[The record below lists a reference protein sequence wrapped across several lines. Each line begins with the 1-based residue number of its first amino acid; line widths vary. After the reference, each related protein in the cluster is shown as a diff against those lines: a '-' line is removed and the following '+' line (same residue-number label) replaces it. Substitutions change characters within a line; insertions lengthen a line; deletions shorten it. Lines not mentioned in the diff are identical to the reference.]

1 MTGLCALCLTAL
13 LAAFAR
19 LAESV
24 SPVVRCEPCD
34 DGAMV
39 LCKPLPRDC
48 AEPVKEPGCGCCMTC
63 PLTEGQA
70 CGVYTGRCG
79 TGLSCQ
85 HRPGENKPLQ
95 ALLEGRGV
103 CAKAPDKK
111 HSGNPSHGHDN
122 PDEGEGEEHIS
133 NGTRATS
140 AGGAETVQDTTVVS
154 GDTQGGPRTAIEPID
169 AMAHPKEEVI
179 KKDQMKKFQ
188 TFKGEQVSS
197 GVHTDIHNFSVESKR
212 ETEYGP
218 CRREMESVMK
228 ILKISNVLNPRGFR
242 IPNCDQK
249 GFYKKKQ
256 CRPSKGRRRG
266 YCWCVDKYGQAIP
279 GYDGKEK
286 VHCLNMETK

>member
-39 LCKPLPRDC
+39 LCKPLPQDC

-85 HRPGENKPLQ
+85 HRPGESKPLQ

-103 CAKAPDKK
+103 CAKALDKK
-111 HSGNPSHGHDN
+111 QSGNPTHGHDN
-122 PDEGEGEEHIS
+122 PKEEGEEHIS
-133 NGTRATS
+133 NSTRATGI
-140 AGGAETVQDTTVVS
+140 GGAETIQHTTVVS
-154 GDTQGGPRTAIEPID
+154 RDTQGGLRTLLEPKDPVLPPNKLAIIQKD
-169 AMAHPKEEVI
+169 KI
-179 KKDQMKKFQ
+179 KKTQGYKVD
-188 TFKGEQVSS
+188 QVSS
-197 GVHTDIHNFSVESKR
+197 EVHTDIHNFSLESKR

-228 ILKISNVLNPRGFR
+228 IFKIIDVLNARGFR

-266 YCWCVDKYGQAIP
+266 HCWCVDKYGQSIP
-279 GYDGKEK
+279 SYEEKEK
-286 VHCLNMETK
+286 VYCFNMETK

>member
-39 LCKPLPRDC
+39 LCKPLPWDC
-48 AEPVKEPGCGCCMTC
+48 DEPVKEPGCGCCLTC

-85 HRPGENKPLQ
+85 HRPGESKPLQ

-111 HSGNPSHGHDN
+111 QSGSPSHGHDK
-122 PDEGEGEEHIS
+122 PETEGKEQ
-133 NGTRATS
+133 NGTRT
-140 AGGAETVQDTTVVS
+140 AGTGEAETVHHTTDISRDV
-154 GDTQGGPRTAIEPID
+154 QGGSRTPSEPSDPMMHSNKLEMIQ
-169 AMAHPKEEVI
+169 K
-179 KKDQMKKFQ
+179 
-188 TFKGEQVSS
+188 EQVKKSQVHKVVPFS
-197 GVHTDIHNFSVESKR
+197 GWIVQDIHNFSLESKR
-212 ETEYGP
+212 ENEYGP

-228 ILKISNVLNPRGFR
+228 QLKFTNVLNPRRFR

-256 CRPSKGRRRG
+256 CSPSKGRKRG
-266 YCWCVDKYGQAIP
+266 HCWCVDKYGQPLP

-286 VHCLNMETK
+286 VHCYNMETK

>member
-79 TGLSCQ
+79 NGLSCQ
-85 HRPGENKPLQ
+85 HRPGESKPLQ

-103 CAKAPDKK
+103 CAKASDKK
-111 HSGNPSHGHDN
+111 HSGNPSHGH
-122 PDEGEGEEHIS
+122 GK
-133 NGTRATS
+133 RARF
-140 AGGAETVQDTTVVS
+140 V
-154 GDTQGGPRTAIEPID
+154 
-169 AMAHPKEEVI
+169 
-179 KKDQMKKFQ
+179 
-188 TFKGEQVSS
+188 
-197 GVHTDIHNFSVESKR
+197 
-212 ETEYGP
+212 
-218 CRREMESVMK
+218 C
-228 ILKISNVLNPRGFR
+228 
-242 IPNCDQK
+242 
-249 GFYKKKQ
+249 
-256 CRPSKGRRRG
+256 
-266 YCWCVDKYGQAIP
+266 
-279 GYDGKEK
+279 
-286 VHCLNMETK
+286 